1 MSLFHAALV
10 FLAGLI
16 HREQS
21 GLRAWATEPGFENL
35 LGALRQKICVFK
47 GPKMRPPAETCKK
60 FSCLAV
66 VLMLSSICRARSQ
79 SRQFS
84 SNPTAVPLTVDTDV
98 PIRAVIEKPVR
109 IKNPGEPVEARV
121 IQPVYVFNRQ
131 VIPADSL
138 LIGKIAKID
147 PVSKKQRLLAL
158 ANGNLTPFHQAH
170 IEFDTLVLKDGR
182 RFPIL
187 TDVSPGTKNVIQLV
201 AGSKNKKGGFVRGKV
216 SGVRRQIAQSEHEA
230 IAAIKTPHKLRRVES
245 VLSAEMP
252 FHRQFLP
259 AGTQFTVTLRK
270 PLRLGTEDISPEQL
284 TSAGGEIP
292 PSSTVKVWLATPL
305 SSAKDHKGSPVEAVV
320 SQPLYSKNHK
330 LILPAGS
337 RLEGVVT
344 RAVPA
349 RRLNRNGKLR
359 FTFQRIELPQ
369 GTARKVEAG
378 LQAAAVAK
386 SAHLKI
392 DSEGG
397 AHAVSSKRKYVM
409 PAIVVLLA
417 MSSFD
422 GDSQSRAIQEGGGQG
437 GDVAGGAI
445 RGGVGLGVLGSV
457 IAMAGRSQPVTAGF
471 AFYGAATSVYS
482 HLVARGSDVVFPKGT
497 PMEIR
502 FGTHEGETPPSRR
515 ATSPTH
521 AVSHPDHPA

>member
-1 MSLFHAALV
+1 
-10 FLAGLI
+10 
-16 HREQS
+16 
-21 GLRAWATEPGFENL
+21 
-35 LGALRQKICVFK
+35 
-47 GPKMRPPAETCKK
+47 
-60 FSCLAV
+60 
-66 VLMLSSICRARSQ
+66 MLSSICRARSQ

-245 VLSAEMP
+245 VLSAQMP

-284 TSAGGEIP
+284 ISAGGEIP

-409 PAIVVLLA
+409 PAIDVLLA

-515 ATSPTH
+515 ETSPAH

>member
-1 MSLFHAALV
+1 MKPSLLRIYKKVSGFGVLLAL
-10 FLAGLI
+10 
-16 HREQS
+16 S
-21 GLRAWATEPGFENL
+21 ST
-35 LGALRQKICVFK
+35 
-47 GPKMRPPAETCKK
+47 
-60 FSCLAV
+60 CLAQ
-66 VLMLSSICRARSQ
+66 SA
-79 SRQFS
+79 SRQS
-84 SNPTAVPLTVDTDV
+84 SGNTIAIPLTLNTNV
-98 PIRAVIEKPVR
+98 PIRAVLERPVR
-109 IKNPGEPVEARV
+109 IKKPGVPIKARV

-131 VIPADSL
+131 VIPSDSL
-138 LIGKIAKID
+138 LIGKVAKID

-158 ANGNLTPFHQAH
+158 AKGNLTPFHQAH
-170 IEFDTLVLKDGR
+170 IEFDTLALKDGR
-182 RFPIL
+182 RLPVL
-187 TDVSPGTKNVIQLV
+187 TSVSPGTKNVIQLV
-201 AGSKNKKGGFVRGKV
+201 AGGKSKKGGFVRGKI
-216 SGVRRQIAQSEHEA
+216 SEVRRQIAQNEHDA
-230 IAAIKTPHKLRRVES
+230 ISALKAPGKLRRLES
-245 VLSAEMP
+245 VLSAQMP

-270 PLRLGTEDISPEQL
+270 PLSLGTEDIPPQQL
-284 TSAGGEIP
+284 ASAGSQIP
-292 PSSTVKVWLATPL
+292 PASTVKVWLATPL

-320 SQPLYSKNHK
+320 SQPLYSKDHE

-344 RAVPA
+344 QAVPA

-369 GTARKVEAG
+369 GTVRKVEAG
-378 LQAAAVAK
+378 LQAASVAK
-386 SAHLKI
+386 AAHLKI

-409 PAIVVLLA
+409 PAIDVLLA

-445 RGGVGLGVLGSV
+445 RGGVGLGVLGGV
-457 IAMAGRSQPVTAGF
+457 IAMAARSQPVTAGF

-497 PMEIR
+497 PMEVR
-502 FGTHEGETPPSRR
+502 FGTHEGKASPLRKS
-515 ATSPTH
+515 ASPTR
-521 AVSHPDHPA
+521 AGRHPDHPA